1 MSKTY
6 KLVKPFYT
14 YHPEIVVKGK
24 KRKAFYGVEW
34 TVWVKNNPKKPIQLH
49 YMMKVGSEEVAK
61 SAVAELESFGGTYG
75 PWHVFYQY
83 EWYIAKKHCVGEL
96 NTTKYS
102 SVFCSKNHSE

>member
-34 TVWVKNNPKKPIQLH
+34 TVWVRNTPKKPVQYH
-49 YMMKVGSEEVAK
+49 YMMKVSTEEIAK
-61 SAVAELESFGGTYG
+61 AAVANIESFGGTYG
-75 PWHVFYQY
+75 PWHTFYQY
-83 EWYIAKKHCVGEL
+83 EWYVAKKHRMCEL
-96 NTTKYS
+96 NTKKY
-102 SVFCSKNHSE
+102 FTEPCSKNHSE